1 MERQM
6 PMADDLFASYA
17 KSFEAHREAEMS
29 LAEYLEACRD
39 DPMMYAT
46 ATERLLAAIG
56 ESAMV
61 DTAKDA
67 RLGRIFMN
75 RTIRVFPA
83 FIEFYGME
91 ETIERIVGF
100 LRHAAQGLEERKQIM
115 YLLGP
120 VGGGKSS
127 LAERLKALMEVHPI
141 YVLKAGNDISP
152 VFESPLGLF
161 DPDKMGA
168 LLEDRYGIPR
178 RRLTGLMSPWCIKR
192 LDEFDGDI
200 SRFHVQKLMPSRL
213 RQCAIA
219 KTEPGDEN
227 NQDISSLVGK
237 VDIRK
242 LEMHAQNDPDAYS
255 YSGGLNRANQ
265 GLLEFV
271 EMFKAPIKMLHP
283 LLTATQEG
291 NYIGT
296 ENIGAI
302 PFQGIIMAHSNEAEW
317 QSFKNNRNNE
327 AFIDRICVIKVPYC
341 LRVTEEQKIY
351 DKLISQS
358 ELTAA
363 PCAPATLEMLARFSV
378 LTRLHR
384 HENSTLFS
392 KMRVYDGESLKET
405 DPRARSLQEYKDV
418 AGVEEGMDGASTRF
432 AFKVLAETFNHDTT
446 EVAADPVHLM
456 YVLEQ
461 AIRREQMP
469 AETEKRYLEFIK
481 GELAPRYVEFIGNE
495 IQKAYLESYSD
506 YGQNLFDR
514 YVAYA
519 DAWIEDIDFK
529 DSDTGQ
535 LMNREL
541 LNQEL
546 TKIEKPAG
554 IANPKDFRNE
564 VVKFSLRTRA
574 NNNGK
579 NPSWTAYEKIRE
591 VIERRMFSQVEELLP
606 VISFGSKKDSE
617 SEKKH
622 TEFVQRMTTRR
633 GYTERQ
639 VRRLVEW
646 YMRVKQAE

>member
-1 MERQM
+1 MHHS
-6 PMADDLFASYA
+6 DDLFS
-17 KSFEAHREAEMS
+17 SFLKTYENRREAEMS
-29 LAEYLEACRD
+29 LAEYLAGCRD
-39 DPMMYAT
+39 NPMMYAS
-46 ATERLLAAIG
+46 APERILAAIG
-56 ESAMV
+56 EPELV
-61 DTAKDA
+61 DTSKDA

-75 RTIRVFPA
+75 RTIRVYPA
-83 FIEFYGME
+83 FSEFYGME
-91 ETIERIVGF
+91 ETIEMIVSF
-100 LRHAAQGLEERKQIM
+100 FRHAAQGLEERKQIL

-141 YVLKAGNDISP
+141 YVLKAGDEISP
-152 VFESPLGLF
+152 VFESPLALF
-161 DPDKMGA
+161 DPEQMGPV
-168 LLEDRYGIPR
+168 LEERYGIPR
-178 RRLTGLMSPWCIKR
+178 RRLTNLLSPWAIKR
-192 LDEFDGDI
+192 LDEFRGDVSKFRVVKI
-200 SRFHVQKLMPSRL
+200 NPSRL
-213 RQCAIA
+213 RQIAIA

-242 LEMHAQNDPDAYS
+242 LETLSQSDPDAYS

-265 GLLEFV
+265 GILEFV

-291 NYIGT
+291 NYVGT
-296 ENIGAI
+296 ENIGSI
-302 PFQGIIMAHSNEAEW
+302 PFTGIILAHSNEAEW
-317 QSFKNNRNNE
+317 QSFKSNKNNE
-327 AFIDRICVIKVPYC
+327 AFIDRIYVIKVPYC

-351 DKLISQS
+351 EKLIRSS
-358 ELTAA
+358 ELAEA

-378 LTRLHR
+378 LSRLR
-384 HENSTLFS
+384 PHENSNFYS
-392 KMRVYDGESLKET
+392 KMRVYDGESLREV
-405 DPRARSLQEYKDV
+405 DPRARSLQEYKDA
-418 AGVEEGMDGASTRF
+418 AGVDEGMDGISTRF
-432 AFKVLAETFNHDTT
+432 AFKVLAATFNHDTI

-461 AIRREQMP
+461 SLRREQLP
-469 AETEKRYLEFIK
+469 QDVERRYLEFIK
-481 GELAPRYVEFIGNE
+481 GELAPRYADFIGHE
-495 IQKAYLESYSD
+495 IQKAYLESYHD

-519 DAWIEDIDFK
+519 DAWIEDQDFK
-529 DSDTGQ
+529 DPDTGQ
-535 LMNREL
+535 LLNREL

-564 VVKFSLRTRA
+564 VVKFSLRARA
-574 NNNGK
+574 GNNGR
-579 NPSWTAYEKIRE
+579 NPSWTSYEKIRD

-617 SEKKH
+617 TEKKH
-622 TEFVQRMTTRR
+622 GEFVQRMMER

-646 YMRVKQAE
+646 YMRVKQAG

>member
-1 MERQM
+1 M

-622 TEFVQRMTTRR
+622 TEFVQRMTARR